1 MPLVIV
7 WLRRL
12 LVPGVQPVF
21 GMSGRLGLDYVER
34 NLGRSTMNVLALMV
48 AVALSLG
55 ISGWLRSFE
64 SAVLSWFEQVSAADL
79 TVTAGSPLA
88 DRRRMPLAPDVVEH
102 LRGVPGV
109 LEVQPIRMIDQAF
122 GAETFSLLS
131 SDTRAYLGQ
140 AARRNKPWQVVS
152 GKSPIGPSE
161 LHDAPRIVLGQN
173 AAHRLGLAAGDRMR
187 LQTPSGT
194 MDFEVRAVVVD
205 YSSELGAGFIDQR
218 YYVKGWGDKA
228 VDVVNVYLAEG
239 VDGRA
244 AAQQVRARLGGGKA
258 LFVTQTQGLRDE
270 FLSAAHEGFSYAR
283 AIELIVLLI
292 ALMGV
297 IGTLVAAVLDRTREL
312 GMLRAVGAT
321 RGQIVRALVL
331 EAAFLGICAVV
342 GGIASGS
349 IQCELLLRTVVAQN
363 SGWHLDFVFPGES
376 VLRFSLLVLGASAV
390 AGFLPGLRAAQLD
403 VKTALASE

>member
-1 MPLVIV
+1 
-7 WLRRL
+7 
-12 LVPGVQPVF
+12 
-21 GMSGRLGLDYVER
+21 
-34 NLGRSTMNVLALMV
+34 MV

-88 DRRRMPLAPDVVEH
+88 DRRRMPLAPDVLER
-102 LRGVPGV
+102 LAGLPGV
-109 LEVQPIRMIDQAF
+109 LERQPIRMIDQAF

-131 SDTRAYLGQ
+131 SDTRAYLRQ
-140 AARRNKPWQVVS
+140 AARRGKPWNVLS
-152 GKSPIGPSE
+152 GKSPIGESE
-161 LHDAPRIVLGQN
+161 LYDAPRIVLGQN
-173 AAHRLGLAAGDRMR
+173 TAHRLHLSAGDRMR
-187 LQTPSGT
+187 LQTPAGT

-218 YYVKGWGDKA
+218 YYVSGWGDRA
-228 VDVVNVYLAEG
+228 IDVVNLYLAPGSDATAVAE
-239 VDGRA
+239 
-244 AAQQVRARLGGGKA
+244 QVRRRLGGGKA

-312 GMLRAVGAT
+312 GVLRAIGAT

-331 EAAFLGICAVV
+331 EAAFLGVCAIV

-363 SGWHLDFVFPGES
+363 SGWHLDFVFPVQS
-376 VLRFSLLVLGASAV
+376 VARFSLLVLATSAA
-390 AGFLPGLRAAQLD
+390 AGLLPGLRAARLD